1 MTSLLKNYASF
12 TSHSKPTVGDLKMSA
27 VTVDHLG
34 WLLCDGRQLTVSEW
48 RFLFNI
54 IGYQFGGSGSTFNLP
69 DAQGRVAGAVG
80 TGTSP
85 NLTPRTLGNEVGT
98 ETHTLTIAEMPRHTH
113 GSEDTIDPP
122 GSADGNGV
130 TAIEGDHSHTN
141 NTVGGLGQ
149 PGIVQANGIDTPG
162 SLDNGGTNEFN
173 LRTSLALT
181 INTNGAHQHAIGR
194 TGGSDAH
201 NNMQPTLFMGSQF
214 IYSGKPTYG
223 TWPLTYNPPSLGP
236 YGGQP
241 QIQ

>member
-34 WLLCDGRQLTVSEW
+34 WLLCDGRSLTVSEW

-69 DAQGRVAGAVG
+69 DARGRVAGAVNDVAPI
-80 TGTSP
+80 SAP
-85 NLTPRTLGNEVGT
+85 LSERNLGDDVGT

-113 GSEDTIDPP
+113 GSADTTDPP
-122 GSADGNGV
+122 GSADGDGLTGLASTDITTNAAGG
-130 TAIEGDHSHTN
+130 ANPGLAFRSGN
-141 NTVGGLGQ
+141 NTATTFDPSAGE
-149 PGIVQANGIDTPG
+149 
-162 SLDNGGTNEFN
+162 LD
-173 LRTSLALT
+173 L
-181 INTNGAHQHAIGR
+181 INTTALNIDDPQHQHTIGK

>member
-27 VTVDHLG
+27 VTQDHLG

-122 GSADGNGV
+122 GSADGNGF
-130 TAIEGDHSHTN
+130 TAIEGDHTHNATSANDDFN
-141 NTVGGLGQ
+141 NNSGDYPVGSQ
-149 PGIVQANGIDTPG
+149 PSFDAYD
-162 SLDNGGTNEFN
+162 SGTRNWTGTGF
-173 LRTSLALT
+173 